1 MGFVDVRD
9 IAAVATKILLAK
21 NNGNKSNQEH
31 EYKKY
36 GITGNEAL
44 SYSQAAEILTNSLGR
59 RISYVNITEEDAR
72 KAMKKMGMED
82 WLIDALMELFNVIRF
97 GNSSQ
102 TTPVVE
108 QITGL
113 RPISLGQFVRDYA
126 NFFN

>member
-44 SYSQAAEILTNSLGR
+44 SYSQAAEILSNSLGR

-72 KAMKKMGMED
+72 KAMKIGMED
-82 WLIDALMELFNVIRF
+82 WLIDALMELYSVIRF
-97 GNSSQ
+97 GYSSQ

-108 QITGL
+108 QITGR
-113 RPISLGQFVRDYA
+113 RPI
-126 NFFN
+126 